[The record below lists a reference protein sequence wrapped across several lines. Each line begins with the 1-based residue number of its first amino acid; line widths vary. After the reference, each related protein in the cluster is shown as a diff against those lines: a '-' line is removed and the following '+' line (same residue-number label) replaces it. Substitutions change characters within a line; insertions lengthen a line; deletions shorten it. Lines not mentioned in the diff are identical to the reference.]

1 MHPFLF
7 EILGFKLYSYGVA
20 MVIAF
25 IICITITL
33 KTTPRDLLSSQD
45 IYNFCLIIM
54 ASLLFGPKL
63 TAIIVQGKFNPEALV
78 EVLKFWKRGSFS
90 FFPAFLLAVILIFLY
105 CKLKKIPLMKT
116 MDHLLPIAILGV
128 AIQRTFGCFLAGCCY
143 GKPTNLPWGMVF
155 PEVSRAGRHFPGIP
169 LHPTQLYYGMTC
181 FVIFVLLMRYQK
193 RPRKKGETTALG
205 FIMLAFTYFFITFL
219 RGDIPPDQFYYHIS
233 RSQFLSLA
241 LFAAGLFIFLRAR
254 FQGRKAVIRESFAVG
269 EKV

>member
-7 EILGFKLYSYGVA
+7 EIFGFKLYSYGMV

-33 KTTPRDLLSSQD
+33 KSTPRHLLSSQD

-63 TAIIVQGKFNPEALV
+63 MAIIVQGKFNPDALV
-78 EVLKFWKRGSFS
+78 EVLKFWERGSFS

-105 CKLKKIPLMKT
+105 CILKKIPMMKT

-169 LHPTQLYYGMTC
+169 IHPTQLYCGISALLIY
-181 FVIFVLLMRYQK
+181 IFLIWYKNQTQRV
-193 RPRKKGETTALG
+193 GEISALG
-205 FIMLAFTYFFITFL
+205 FMILAFSYFFITFL
-219 RGDIPPDQFYYHIS
+219 RGDITWDQLHFHLS
-233 RSQFLSLA
+233 GSQYFA
-241 LFAAGLFIFLRAR
+241 LVLFFAGLLIFIIIRILY
-254 FQGRKAVIRESFAVG
+254 RK
-269 EKV
+269 KVNLNSQISGV

>member
-7 EILGFKLYSYGVA
+7 EIFGFRLYSYGVV

-33 KTTPRDLLSSQD
+33 KSTPRDLLSSQD

-63 TAIIVQGKFNPEALV
+63 MAIIVHGKFNLHALL

-105 CKLKKIPLMKT
+105 CRLKKIPLMKT

-143 GKPTNLPWGMVF
+143 GKPTNLPWAMVF
-155 PEVSRAGRHFPGIP
+155 PEVSRAGEHFPGIP

-181 FVIFVLLMRYQK
+181 FAIFTLLMSYK
-193 RPRKKGETTALG
+193 KCPRKPGETTALG
-205 FIMLAFTYFFITFL
+205 FMMLAFTYFFITFL
-219 RGDIPPDQFYYHIS
+219 RGDIPPDQVYYHIS
-233 RSQFLSLA
+233 RSQYLALA
-241 LFAAGLFIFLRAR
+241 LFDAGLFIFLRAR
-254 FQGRKAVIRESFAVG
+254 FQRKKTVTRESFVVG